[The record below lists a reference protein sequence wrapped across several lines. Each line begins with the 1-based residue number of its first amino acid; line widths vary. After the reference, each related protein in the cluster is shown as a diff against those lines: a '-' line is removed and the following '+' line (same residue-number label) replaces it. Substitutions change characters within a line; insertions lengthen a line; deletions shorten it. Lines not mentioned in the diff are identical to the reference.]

1 MYLFGT
7 DESLLGGF
15 ALLGTFLTVVFAWM
29 GYLFL
34 GRA

>member
-7 DESLLGGF
+7 DEALLGAI
-15 ALLGTFLTVVFAWM
+15 ALLGTFLTVVSAWM